1 MPPLTRDETRCL
13 ARSPLAQGT
22 EVHLIDDLDGKE
34 IPAGK
39 GETVL
44 FALDGTSYE
53 IDLLAKNAAALRK
66 TLATYVAAARPAKP
80 PRGARRR
87 RATEPAESRPGFAT
101 LTTYG
106 CSDRGPGGRPVPSG
120 QPVKIDHPLG
130 AGSPANP
137 CPGRSGKAF
146 GRW

>member
-1 MPPLTRDETRCL
+1 MVQR
-13 ARSPLAQGT
+13 T

-66 TLATYVAAARPAKP
+66 TLAAYVAAARPVKP
-80 PRGARRR
+80 LRGARRR
-87 RATEPAESRPGFAT
+87 RASEPAAGQIKGWARENGYRVA
-101 LTTYG
+101 
-106 CSDRGPGGRPVPSG
+106 DRGRV
-120 QPVKIDHPLG
+120 
-130 AGSPANP
+130 
-137 CPGRSGKAF
+137 PGRIRDAYNAAH
-146 GRW
+146 

>member
-1 MPPLTRDETRCL
+1 M
-13 ARSPLAQGT
+13 
-22 EVHLIDDLDGKE
+22 
-34 IPAGK
+34 PAGK

-80 PRGARRR
+80 PRGAHRR
-87 RATEPAESRPGFAT
+87 RATEPAESRPGSAT

-106 CSDRGPGGRPVPSG
+106 WLA
-120 QPVKIDHPLG
+120 IA
-130 AGSPANP
+130 AGVDVLCRADNQ
-137 CPGRSGKAF
+137 
-146 GRW
+146 

>member
-13 ARSPLAQGT
+13 VRSPLAQRT
-22 EVHLIDDLDGKE
+22 EVHLIYDLDGKE

-66 TLATYVAAARPAKP
+66 TLATYVAAARLAKP
-80 PRGARRR
+80 PRGDRRR
-87 RATEPAESRPGFAT
+87 RATEPAAREIKAWARENGYEVADRRP
-101 LTTYG
+101 
-106 CSDRGPGGRPVPSG
+106 SPGPDPRRIQRSALRPT
-120 QPVKIDHPLG
+120 
-130 AGSPANP
+130 
-137 CPGRSGKAF
+137 
-146 GRW
+146 